1 MQNGITNSQLILT
14 AKKTTRLADSSTKD
28 IYDILTQSMILLGV
42 KGDRLPSEFEMD
54 YMAKMMKVDYA
65 NLPIGELRLAFELMI
80 KDKLDEK
87 AETYQNFSALYLSR
101 LMSSYSRWAFK
112 HYVEEK
118 IEPSKQLAAPEVDED
133 SILDMS
139 FNIYKRNKDWNHI
152 FMGLKCFKIL
162 YKRNLITDI
171 EGTLQR
177 TEQAIKNKYLY
188 ADHKEKKEMK
198 RLLEDDDYME
208 LACRRKAVSE
218 YFDTKL

>member
-1 MQNGITNSQLILT
+1 MLLE
-14 AKKTTRLADSSTKD
+14 AKKTPKLMDCSASEIAEIITMA
-28 IYDILTQSMILLGV
+28 MVLLGI
-42 KGDRLPSEFEMD
+42 KGERLPTEFEMK
-54 YMAKMMKVDYA
+54 YMSQMLKVDYA
-65 NLPIGELRLAFELMI
+65 HFTIGELKLAFDLMI
-80 KDKLDEK
+80 KNKLDENP
-87 AETYQNFSALYLSR
+87 ETYQNFSALYLSR
-101 LMSSYSRWAFK
+101 LMSSYSRWAYK

-118 IEPSKQLAAPEVDED
+118 IEPAKQLASPEVDED

-162 YKRNLITDI
+162 YKRNLINDI
-171 EGTLQR
+171 QGTLQR
-177 TEQAIKNKYLY
+177 TEEAIKNKYLY
-188 ADHKEKKEMK
+188 AGHKEKKEMK